1 MGMLGV
7 TILIPGPPGLVGIF
21 QTGIYC
27 GMSMYFAP
35 SVVLGEGAAFA
46 FLLFVIQ
53 FFWQVVAA
61 GIFLVGDRGALR
73 ALEEAESMVPADADA
88 STAA

>member
-35 SVVLGEGAAFA
+35 TVVTGEGARTG
-46 FLLFVIQ
+46 VR
-53 FFWQVVAA
+53 AA
-61 GIFLVGDRGALR
+61 ALSRRQWSAGWGVSWRAGASGSAGPCCCR
-73 ALEEAESMVPADADA
+73 
-88 STAA
+88 